1 MPESTQPRPPY
12 VWALAVFGAVFAL
25 YLLTLAPTV
34 AFWDAPEYITA
45 AKVLGIPHPPGNPL
59 FTLLAHVWGLMP
71 LATDYARRINIFA
84 AFCSA
89 AAGGLWFL
97 VAERWLHTL
106 LHDRTQ
112 RIVAAF
118 AGIFASATAWTVWN
132 QSVVNEKVYTVS
144 LLSIALVAWFAVRW
158 ADEGATPR
166 RDRWLLAAVYILA
179 LTSTNHTMGLLGA
192 PVLGVY
198 VLLTDW
204 RVLLRPK
211 LVAMVVLV
219 AAIGV
224 TPNYVY
230 MPMRAAQF
238 PAVNEGEPIGF
249 FSKALSETLNRT
261 QYLKPGVMPRQP
273 WVEGDPV
280 DNVGHFGAQL
290 QMYWHYWSWQW
301 GKDLAVPLGAGATG
315 LFTVIGLG
323 GLLALLKRDRRAG
336 LAAASLTITLTLLL
350 IFYLNF
356 KFGYFYHLGD
366 KAITNDM
373 REVRDRDY
381 FFIASF
387 AFFGVLLAA
396 GFAMMMRYVENF
408 IGDRGTVRTR
418 QWAGFA
424 VAVLALIPLLGNR
437 ISAPRNHETLAR
449 DYAVD
454 MLQSVEPYGILITAG
469 DNDTFPL
476 WYAQEVM
483 GVRRDVTLAN
493 LSLMGTDWHVR
504 QMRRRQTPEFNAA
517 AAAPIWRGSTDSST
531 IPLSAEPATA
541 WPRPAG
547 PVFAESLA
555 ELDSIPAYTPTPAGT
570 TMAAGKI
577 TMHFSAAYASRSDLV
592 TALLIHDN
600 IGKRP
605 IYFAITAASY
615 PEQTLGLAGHLL
627 TQGMVRQV
635 MPDSIVAG
643 GQITDSEYLGMVDMA
658 RTKALMFGTYHT
670 DTATRPRPGGW
681 YDPPS
686 ADMLG
691 TYLQLYAAFAPVLQ
705 AHGDSVH
712 AAQAM
717 GIAEQVRRAIQG
729 K

>member
-1 MPESTQPRPPY
+1 MPETTRPRPPY
-12 VWALAVFGAVFAL
+12 LWALATFAIIFVL
-25 YLLTLAPTV
+25 YLLTLSPTV

-45 AKVLGIPHPPGNPL
+45 ARVLGIPHPPGNPL
-59 FTLLAHVWGLMP
+59 FTLMAHVWGMLP
-71 LATDYARRINIFA
+71 LAADYAKRINIFA

-89 AAGGLWFL
+89 ASAALWFL
-97 VAERWLHTL
+97 VAERWLHNL
-106 LHDRTQ
+106 LADRTQ
-112 RIVAAF
+112 RIIASF

-144 LLSIALVAWFAVRW
+144 LLSIAIVAWFAVRW
-158 ADEGATPR
+158 ADDAPGPR
-166 RDRWLLAAVYILA
+166 RDRWLLGAIYILA

-192 PVLGVY
+192 PVLGIY

-204 RVLLRPK
+204 RVILRPK
-211 LVAMVVLV
+211 FLAAAAVVAV
-219 AAIGV
+219 IGV

-261 QYLKPGVMPRQP
+261 QYAKPGVLPRQP
-273 WVEGDPV
+273 WEQGDFV
-280 DNVGHFGAQL
+280 DNIGHFGAQL
-290 QMYWHYWSWQW
+290 NMYWHYWNWQW
-301 GKDLAVPLGAGATG
+301 GRDLGPLGGAATG
-315 LFTVIGLG
+315 LFTALGLG
-323 GLLALLKRDRRAG
+323 GLVTLIRRDRRAG
-336 LAAASLTITLTLLL
+336 LAAGGLALTLTLLL

-356 KFGYFYHLGD
+356 KFGYYYHPGD
-366 KAITNDM
+366 TTITREM

-396 GFAMMMRYVENF
+396 GFAMLMGFISEGIGSLASPAMRRYALVS
-408 IGDRGTVRTR
+408 VCL
-418 QWAGFA
+418 
-424 VAVLALIPLLGNR
+424 LALIPLVGNHV
-437 ISAPRNHETLAR
+437 SAPRSGETLAR

-504 QMRRRQTPEFNAA
+504 QMRRRVTPAFDPA
-517 AAAPIWRGSTDSST
+517 AAAPLWRPRTDSAAQ
-531 IPLSAEPATA
+531 PLGGGLPQTWAQPTT
-541 WPRPAG
+541 

-555 ELDSIPAYTPTPAGT
+555 FLDSIPGISPIDPGT
-570 TMAAGKI
+570 TMVAGGL
-577 TMHFSAAYASRSDLV
+577 TMHFTGTYATRSDLV

-600 IGKRP
+600 LGRRP
-605 IYFAITAASY
+605 IYFAASAAGY
-615 PEQTLGLAGHLL
+615 PELTLGLGGHLL
-627 TQGMVRQV
+627 TQGMVRKV
-635 MPDSIVAG
+635 MADSIRIG
-643 GQITDSEYLGMVDMA
+643 GEISDSEYLGPVDMA
-658 RTKALMFGTYHT
+658 RTTALMFGTYHT
-670 DTATRPRPGGW
+670 DTATRERPGGW

-686 ADMLG
+686 ADMLES
-691 TYLQLYAAFAPVLQ
+691 YMRLYGAFAPVLQ
-705 AHGDSVH
+705 QHGD
-712 AAQAM
+712 AARATESLR
-717 GIAEQVRRAIQG
+717 IADKVRTAIQG
-729 K
+729 H